1 MSPLR
6 RRSLLT
12 SGVATLFAPKAR
24 ATPPSDVS
32 FLGDGL
38 SLSPPEYARLLGKIV
53 DQTGAPSDDFSRGG
67 LIEQVEKRFADLLGK
82 ERAVFFPTGT
92 LANHVGV
99 RLLAGDKRR
108 VLIQAESHL
117 YNDSGDCVQ
126 TLSNL
131 NLVPLAPGRATFTL
145 DEVAEQVERGD
156 ASRVYAP
163 VGAIS
168 IESPVRRK
176 SGEAFDFA
184 QMQRIAAYAR
194 QKGIKLHLDGSR
206 VFLAAPFT
214 GVSVK
219 QYAGLFD
226 TVYVSLYKYFNAA
239 SGAVLAGPRA
249 LLDDVY
255 HLRRTFGA
263 GLPHSWPIAAVALHY
278 VDGFEERYTRAAAN
292 VRTMLKKLSEDSR
305 FAVNQ
310 VAGATH
316 IVRVQVA
323 GANAKDLVSRL
334 QQHGIAARPPAKPGE
349 PFLLNINESA
359 VRRSGEELAAAFR
372 QAAV

>member
-12 SGVATLFAPKAR
+12 SGVATLFAPKTR
-24 ATPPSDVS
+24 ATPASDVS

-38 SLSPPEYARLLGKIV
+38 SLSPPEYVRLLGKV
-53 DQTGAPSDDFSRGG
+53 AEQTGVHADDFSRGG
-67 LIEQVEKRFADLLGK
+67 LIEQVEKRFAELLGK

-99 RLLAGDKRR
+99 RLLAGEKRR

-156 ASRVYAP
+156 ASRVFAP

-176 SGEAFDFA
+176 SGEAFDYGE
-184 QMQRIAAYAR
+184 MKRIAAYAR
-194 QKGIKLHLDGSR
+194 GKGIKLHLDGAR
-206 VFLAAPFT
+206 LFLASPFT

-263 GLPHSWPIAAVALHY
+263 GLPHSWPIAAVALHF
-278 VDGFEERYTRAAAN
+278 VDGFEQRYTQAAAN
-292 VRTMLKKLSEDSR
+292 VQNMLKRLADDSR
-305 FAVNQ
+305 FGVDQAP
-310 VAGATH
+310 GATH
-316 IVRVQVA
+316 IVRLRVA
-323 GANAKDLVSRL
+323 EADPKALVARL
-334 QQHGIAARPPAKPGE
+334 EQRGIAARAPAKAGE

-359 VRRSGEELAAAFR
+359 LRRSGDDLAAAFR
-372 QAAV
+372 QAAG